1 MFTLMPM
8 TNRSHSYV
16 PSLFDDRVIRSMFD
30 VLDPLP
36 TVDFRVDVK
45 ETPEAFQLS
54 AELPG
59 VKPEEL
65 SLNVESD
72 VLTIEADL
80 NSERKEEHSRYVY
93 TERRTGH
100 LRRSFS
106 LEGIDQEQITA
117 NYVNGV
123 LAVTLPKQRPEAT
136 KGPRKIAIG
145 GAVQE
150 AAPVEVGTAAQE
162 TQPETAQPEA

>member
-8 TNRSHSYV
+8 TNRSHSCM
-16 PSLFDDRVIRSMFD
+16 PTLFDDRFFRSMFD
-30 VLDPLP
+30 LMDPLP

-54 AELPG
+54 ADLPG

-65 SLNVESD
+65 SLNVEND

-80 NSERKEEHSRYVY
+80 NTQRKEEHSRYVY

-117 NYVNGV
+117 DYVNGV
-123 LAVTLPKQRPEAT
+123 LTVTLPKQRPETA

-145 GAVQE
+145 GIGQE
-150 AAPVEVGTAAQE
+150 AAPVEVGTGAQE
-162 TQPETAQPEA
+162 TPAEAGKPEA